1 MAASPIDSVPGKLG
15 GFHCFAGTRVTIDML
30 FLHLEGGGTVDSF
43 VKDYTHIPRE
53 QVVAVLDRAREV
65 MIDERALPL
74 VLECGELSQESARS
88 DGVEL

>member
-15 GFHCFAGTRVTIDML
+15 GFPCFAGTRVTIDML

-43 VKDYTHIPRE
+43 VKDYTHIRRE
-53 QVVAVLDRAREV
+53 QVVAVLDKAREV

-88 DGVEL
+88 DGAEL